1 MDAAD
6 RLRSL
11 RMMEKGEKGVSHN
24 KEVTHMMVAACLRA
38 GDKQNALKLLWRK
51 NPSGFTSSIGT
62 AHLLLKHAKF
72 HKDVKFMRQILR
84 AMKAN
89 DVTPTAT
96 TADIILRLCK
106 ESGEIDLMFSL
117 ARDYNKVG
125 LTFYESLFDVL
136 ISSAANAGDMKLVH
150 EIQRWRDKQGLVH
163 TTASAVSM
171 AKALVLEGKP
181 KEAAK
186 LINEHCPDDR
196 NNLTKDETLREKRD
210 RYLGILVKVW
220 PLQLVTALK
229 IEAKEEY
236 LRKLKV
242 DVACMFDALKDL
254 GLTIEGIDVGENF
267 AQGKGSNSAAQKEV
281 KNAEELLQGIG
292 DL

>member
-1 MDAAD
+1 
-6 RLRSL
+6 
-11 RMMEKGEKGVSHN
+11 
-24 KEVTHMMVAACLRA
+24 
-38 GDKQNALKLLWRK
+38 
-51 NPSGFTSSIGT
+51 
-62 AHLLLKHAKF
+62 
-72 HKDVKFMRQILR
+72 
-84 AMKAN
+84 
-89 DVTPTAT
+89 
-96 TADIILRLCK
+96 
-106 ESGEIDLMFSL
+106 
-117 ARDYNKVG
+117 
-125 LTFYESLFDVL
+125 
-136 ISSAANAGDMKLVH
+136 MKLVH